1 MLANIIRNAKKTG
14 IGSGGGGI
22 VTDPYGSLP
31 VSGAALWLAG
41 NDSSTLYT
49 DAGSNAVSQSG
60 DLIYQW
66 NDKSGNSRNAI
77 QATSGSRPTWVTHAN
92 ARNNYGAVAFSGN
105 KKMDSSTSAF
115 SFGTS
120 NFTFECW
127 FKVNVFPPTSGQTYS
142 QFAGQVTSS
151 TTMGFGVVWTGSR
164 YSIMATTFTVAY
176 FGSTSLSASTWYHAA
191 FVRQSGTLKL
201 YLNGILDGTYTVST
215 SISSTAWSVGAN
227 TASNFY
233 FNGHLQYIAVY
244 NGQALY
250 TANFTP
256 WMS

>member
-1 MLANIIRNAKKTG
+1 MIANIIRNAKKTPT
-14 IGSGGGGI
+14 

-49 DAGSNAVSQSG
+49 DAGSTVVSQSG

-66 NDKSGNSRNAI
+66 NDKSGNSRHAI
-77 QATSGSRPTWVTHAN
+77 QATSGSRPTWVTPAN

-105 KKMDSSTSAF
+105 KRMNSSSSAF
-115 SFGTS
+115 SFGAS
-120 NFTFECW
+120 NFTVEYW
-127 FKVNVFPPTSGQTYS
+127 FKVNVFPPTSGATFS
-142 QFAGQVTSS
+142 QVVGDATSS
-151 TTMGFGVVWTGSR
+151 SNMAFGVVWTGSK
-164 YSIMATTFTVAY
+164 YSLYATTTIIGYA
-176 FGSTSLSASTWYHAA
+176 GSTSLSANTWYHAA

-201 YLNGILDGTYTVST
+201 YLNGVLDGTYTVAT
-215 SISSTAWSVGAN
+215 SMGSTAWTVGVNPAG
-227 TASNFY
+227 SLF

-256 WMS
+256 FMS